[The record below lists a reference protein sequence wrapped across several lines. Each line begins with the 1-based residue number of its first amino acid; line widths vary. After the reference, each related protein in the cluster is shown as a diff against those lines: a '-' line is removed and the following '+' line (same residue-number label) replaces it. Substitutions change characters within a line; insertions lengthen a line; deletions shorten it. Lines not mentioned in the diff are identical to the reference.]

1 MLLWPLCCRE
11 AVAAVAQ
18 LDALQSLASLA
29 ALPGYCRHPYAVTFM
44 SLQKSYFSHAAL
56 ALCCREAVAA
66 VAQLDA
72 LQSLASL
79 AASPGYCRHI
89 YLNRQVYKFHL
100 LLLFWRLCREAVAAV
115 AQLDA
120 LQSLAS
126 LAASPGYCRPHF
138 LDDSQPQQ
146 LLLVDGKHPML
157 DLALDGAAVG
167 NRLELKW
174 DGVRA
179 AVVTG

>member
-1 MLLWPLCCRE
+1 MPLLLVLCD
-11 AVAAVAQ
+11 VN
-18 LDALQSLASLA
+18 
-29 ALPGYCRHPYAVTFM
+29 H
-44 SLQKSYFSHAAL
+44 
-56 ALCCREAVAA
+56 
-66 VAQLDA
+66 
-72 LQSLASL
+72 
-79 AASPGYCRHI
+79 
-89 YLNRQVYKFHL
+89 
-100 LLLFWRLCREAVAAV
+100 LLLFWPLYCREAVAAV

-126 LAASPGYCRPHF
+126 LAASPGYCRPQF

-167 NRLELKW
+167 NTLELKW

>member
-1 MLLWPLCCRE
+1 MRCRLLPAIPSPEQSCVAVRFLRCKSCR
-11 AVAAVAQ
+11 Q
-18 LDALQSLASLA
+18 
-29 ALPGYCRHPYAVTFM
+29 
-44 SLQKSYFSHAAL
+44 
-56 ALCCREAVAA
+56 
-66 VAQLDA
+66 
-72 LQSLASL
+72 
-79 AASPGYCRHI
+79 
-89 YLNRQVYKFHL
+89 
-100 LLLFWRLCREAVAAV
+100 AVAAV

-126 LAASPGYCRPHF
+126 LAASPGYCRPQF
-138 LDDSQPQQ
+138 LDNSQPQQ

-167 NRLELKW
+167 NTLELRW

>member
-1 MLLWPLCCRE
+1 VLHF
-11 AVAAVAQ
+11 
-18 LDALQSLASLA
+18 
-29 ALPGYCRHPYAVTFM
+29 Y
-44 SLQKSYFSHAAL
+44 
-56 ALCCREAVAA
+56 
-66 VAQLDA
+66 
-72 LQSLASL
+72 
-79 AASPGYCRHI
+79 
-89 YLNRQVYKFHL
+89 
-100 LLLFWRLCREAVAAV
+100 REAVAAV

-126 LAASPGYCRPHF
+126 LAASPGYCRPQF
-138 LDDSQPQQ
+138 LDDSEPQQ

-167 NRLELKW
+167 NTLQLRW